1 MCMENFYLF
10 HTVWFLFIFK
20 TANMRDFVFFFEANR
35 ELNSSR
41 EIKVVSLLV
50 SLVWRL
56 FFKGKFK
63 VPAVFGVGG

>member
-1 MCMENFYLF
+1 MCVENFYLF

-20 TANMRDFVFFFEANR
+20 TANMRVCFLFEANR

-63 VPAVFGVGG
+63 VLAVFGVGG

>member
-10 HTVWFLFIFK
+10 HTVCFLFIFK

-56 FFKGKFK
+56 FFKGKSK
-63 VPAVFGVGG
+63 VLAVFGVGG